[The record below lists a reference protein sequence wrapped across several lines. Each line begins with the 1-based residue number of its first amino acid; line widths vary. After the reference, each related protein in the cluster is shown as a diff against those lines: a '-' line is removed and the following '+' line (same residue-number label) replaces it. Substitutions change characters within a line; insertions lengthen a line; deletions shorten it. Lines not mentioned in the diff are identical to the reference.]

1 MGSQAASVDSTIAS
15 NTRWGDS
22 AEGCL
27 MLVFTV
33 LGRVRSIAWA
43 VAESVR
49 ARGEGR
55 AERTAVE
62 EVRLE
67 VFAVQHEKALGLRPC
82 RRGEGGRRSSGERFS
97 SRRSGPAGQ
106 GSADAGER
114 VSSDSSRA
122 KRALRVDLFI

>member
-82 RRGEGGRRSSGERFS
+82 RRGEGAGGAAENASHPG
-97 SRRSGPAGQ
+97 GQ
-106 GSADAGER
+106 GQQ
-114 VSSDSSRA
+114 VRA
-122 KRALRVDLFI
+122 VLMLGRG